1 MERFDAAGLAERAGA
16 EPDDLERMVALGIL
30 ASPEDGDYGEAD
42 IVRARLCLACER
54 AGLSLEHIAG
64 AIEGGHLSLSFLDT
78 GFMGAPAH
86 GETTFAEAC
95 ARAGVRLEFLQ
106 RAYEALEFVRPE
118 ADVRVR
124 EDDRVVIDLC
134 AAGIASGISDEV
146 ALRGYRTYG
155 ENLRRISE
163 SIQQLYHSNIE
174 LPLLASGMSETQMR
188 EIATGASLLLRPLTD
203 RLVMS
208 VYQRHLERY
217 IIADIVDH
225 IESAL
230 ESTGLHRRRA
240 TDPPAM
246 AFVDLA
252 GYTRLTEE
260 RGDHA
265 AAELAGAMSEVVR
278 DTVTHHGG
286 RAVKWL
292 GDGVMLHFPEPG
304 PGVVACLELV
314 EALPGAGLPDGHA
327 GVSAGPVVTQDGD
340 FYGRTVNLAARISSK
355 AGPGEVLVNEDVV
368 TVATAAGVSFEQ
380 LGSFELKGFADPVV
394 LHRAGRA

>member
-1 MERFDAAGLAERAGA
+1 
-16 EPDDLERMVALGIL
+16 
-30 ASPEDGDYGEAD
+30 
-42 IVRARLCLACER
+42 
-54 AGLSLEHIAG
+54 
-64 AIEGGHLSLSFLDT
+64 
-78 GFMGAPAH
+78 
-86 GETTFAEAC
+86 
-95 ARAGVRLEFLQ
+95 
-106 RAYEALEFVRPE
+106 
-118 ADVRVR
+118 
-124 EDDRVVIDLC
+124 VIDLC